1 MDGKGGHMWLENYL
15 TRCKF
20 YGVGDDDDNDYYHD
34 ADDANDNDY
43 DDGDGDDNY
52 DEFVQEAQE

>member
-20 YGVGDDDDNDYYHD
+20 YGVGDDDDND
-34 ADDANDNDY
+34 NDY
-43 DDGDGDDNY
+43 DDDDDDDNY

>member
-20 YGVGDDDDNDYYHD
+20 YGVGDDDGGDYG
-34 ADDANDNDY
+34 
-43 DDGDGDDNY
+43 DGDGDDNY
-52 DEFVQEAQE
+52 NEFVQEAQE